1 MVCAE
6 VRAGGRTSSLSEN
19 MNDKGYD
26 LETYSQSSSLLLL
39 VNLLLVLTTCKVFPK
54 ARRIEPLVFPKA
66 RRIGRGSLPDEDFPD
81 GESSRFVYAP

>member
-1 MVCAE
+1 MAAGFPDPFKYKELRSTTGWFLDPLERLWACEWCVLE

-39 VNLLLVLTTCKVFPK
+39 V
-54 ARRIEPLVFPKA
+54 R
-66 RRIGRGSLPDEDFPD
+66 
-81 GESSRFVYAP
+81 SSRKREELSR